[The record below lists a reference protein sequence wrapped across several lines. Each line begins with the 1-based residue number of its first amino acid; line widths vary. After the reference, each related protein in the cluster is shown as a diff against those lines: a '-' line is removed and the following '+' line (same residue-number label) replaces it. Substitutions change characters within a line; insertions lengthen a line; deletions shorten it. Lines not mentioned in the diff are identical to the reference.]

1 MIITID
7 TGGTKTLVS
16 SFGRNGR
23 MGESVKF
30 PTPKKPKDYV
40 ATLKSVVRERYAHD
54 DVDVIVIALP
64 GIIKKGVALWCQN
77 LGWANFPAAEEL
89 KDLLPGVPVLI
100 ENDANLAGLS
110 ETRALHPI
118 PVSSLYI
125 TVSTGIGSGICTNG
139 HIDPGLRYSEA
150 GRALVEYNGRVQQWE
165 TFASGR
171 AIVAVYKKFARDI
184 TSKRTWRQIADRI
197 SRGFLAVIPIL
208 QPEIIIIGGS
218 VGTYFDRYSTFLEGI
233 LKENLP
239 PHIPCPQIVQAKHP
253 EEAVIYGCYYYGKD
267 YLADPKAAK

>member
-16 SFGRNGR
+16 SFGHNGR

-30 PTPKKPKDYV
+30 PTPSKPKDYV
-40 ATLKSVVRERYAHD
+40 AALKSVVRERYAHEP
-54 DVDVIVIALP
+54 VDVVVVALP
-64 GIIKKGVALWCQN
+64 GIVKDGVAVWCQN
-77 LGWANFPAAEEL
+77 LGWANFDAGKAL

-100 ENDANLAGLS
+100 DNDANLAGLA
-110 ETRALHPI
+110 ETRALSPI

-125 TVSTGIGSGICTNG
+125 TISTGIGSGICTNG
-139 HIDPGLRYSEA
+139 FIDPGLRYSEA
-150 GRALVEYNGRVQQWE
+150 GRALVEYDGRVRPWE
-165 TFASGR
+165 TFASGH
-171 AIVAVYKKFARDI
+171 AIVDVYKKFARDI

-208 QPEIIIIGGS
+208 QPDVIIIGGS
-218 VGTYFDRYSTFLEGI
+218 VGTYFDRYAGYLTGI
-233 LKENLP
+233 LTEHLP
-239 PHIPCPQIVQAKHP
+239 SHIPCPRIVQAQHP

-267 YLADPKAAK
+267 FLADRKPAK